1 MSRLLAVV
9 GVALTLCYVYFAWW
23 LVGERIHLLK
33 IMDLNAV
40 GDFFA
45 GVFGPLAILWL
56 VLGFFQ
62 QGIELRQGTAA
73 LNLQA
78 RELKSAVEQ
87 QTAMVHVSQ
96 EQLEAAKAASSY
108 ERNLSEKS
116 CEPYTEFKF
125 KFWVN
130 KGAHQYAVFGLNN
143 PGPRCK
149 SLSVSFS
156 ESDGEQH
163 ILGFFEVFAE
173 NEHQVELHLNKIQAG
188 DWKTIDLNYTKL
200 NGSRSHEEYQ
210 IMLVKPKLGP
220 PYVQVNRA

>member
-1 MSRLLAVV
+1 MSRLLAVI
-9 GVALTLCYVYFAWW
+9 GVLLTFCYVYFAWW
-23 LVGERIHLLK
+23 LVGDRIHLLK
-33 IMDLNAV
+33 TMELNAV

-78 RELKSAVEQ
+78 RELNSSVEQ
-87 QTAMVHVSQ
+87 QAAMVQVSQ
-96 EQLEAAKAASSY
+96 KQLEAATAAALY
-108 ERNLSEKS
+108 EKNLSEKS
-116 CEPYTEFKF
+116 CEPYTDFRFKY
-125 KFWVN
+125 WVN
-130 KGAHQYAVFGLNN
+130 KGVHQYAVFGVQN

-156 ESDGEQH
+156 ESDEEQH
-163 ILGFFEVFAE
+163 LLGFFEVFADKE
-173 NEHQVELHLNKIQAG
+173 LEVELHSEKIRA
-188 DWKTIDLNYTKL
+188 DNWRKIDLNYTKS
-200 NGSRSHEEYQ
+200 NGSRSHEGYAV
-210 IMLVKPKLGP
+210 IVIKPQFGS

>member
-9 GVALTLCYVYFAWW
+9 GVLLTCCYIYFAWW
-23 LVGERIHLLK
+23 LVGDRIYTLK
-33 IMDLNAV
+33 TMELNAV

-73 LNLQA
+73 LQLQA
-78 RELKSAVEQ
+78 RELNSSVEQ

-96 EQLEAAKAASSY
+96 KQLEAATAASLY
-108 ERNLSEKS
+108 EKNLSEKS
-116 CEPYTEFKF
+116 CEPYTDFRFKY
-125 KFWVN
+125 WMN
-130 KGAHQYAVFGLNN
+130 KGANQYAVFGIQN

-156 ESDGEQH
+156 ESDEEQH
-163 ILGFFEVFAE
+163 LLGFFEVFADK
-173 NEHQVELHLNKIQAG
+173 EHEVELHSGKLSAR
-188 DWKTIDLNYTKL
+188 DWRNIDLNYTKL
-200 NGSRSHEEYQ
+200 NGSRSHEGYAVIVINPQ
-210 IMLVKPKLGP
+210 YGQ